1 MIVLTSIKKISVIL
15 VFYVWFVV
23 YRFRYALLNDWLL
36 YLGFFSI
43 MYAWSCVIWY
53 FLLFYRSLSDIDADG
68 RLSCEEFVLAM
79 HLVESVKAGDALPT
93 VLPADLIPPSHR
105 RKRSTSIQSGK
116 YTLYYFRSLEKY
128 SR

>member
-1 MIVLTSIKKISVIL
+1 M
-15 VFYVWFVV
+15 F
-23 YRFRYALLNDWLL
+23 DLL
-36 YLGFFSI
+36 YVVLGMLYLMTIMFRIFFLLYVC
-43 MYAWSCVIWY
+43 MKFVIY
-53 FLLFYRSLSDIDADG
+53 FLFYRSLSDIDADG

-116 YTLYYFRSLEKY
+116 FALYYFGSLEKY
-128 SR
+128 SQ

>member
-1 MIVLTSIKKISVIL
+1 
-15 VFYVWFVV
+15 
-23 YRFRYALLNDWLL
+23 
-36 YLGFFSI
+36 
-43 MYAWSCVIWY
+43 
-53 FLLFYRSLSDIDADG
+53 
-68 RLSCEEFVLAM
+68 M

>member
-1 MIVLTSIKKISVIL
+1 M
-15 VFYVWFVV
+15 F
-23 YRFRYALLNDWLL
+23 DLL
-36 YLGFFSI
+36 YIDLDMPYLMTDYYIWDFFAI